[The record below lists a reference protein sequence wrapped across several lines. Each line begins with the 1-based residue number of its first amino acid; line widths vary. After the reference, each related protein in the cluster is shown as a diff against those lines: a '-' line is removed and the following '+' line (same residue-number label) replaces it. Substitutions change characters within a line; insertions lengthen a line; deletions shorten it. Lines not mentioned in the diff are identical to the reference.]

1 MSRVLLALAFLLVA
15 TLAAPLSVTSGQ
27 QEVKL
32 HPKAPVTVAA
42 GSPIDAKI
50 KVKDMATSAGVVC
63 ITFQFEGDMLDPGE
77 SLLIDLGPS
86 LGAFGATNVS
96 GVSEASRVL
105 CTAQAEQLAA
115 FVDGRESFA
124 IMVEDPGSVTITGA
138 TILVG
143 P

>member
-1 MSRVLLALAFLLVA
+1 MSRVLLALAILLVA
-15 TLAAPLSVTSGQ
+15 TLAAPLSVSSGQ

-32 HPKAPVTVAA
+32 HPKAPVTIAA
-42 GSPIDAKI
+42 GSPISAR
-50 KVKDMATSAGVVC
+50 VKSKDLAASAGVVC
-63 ITFQFEGDMLDPGE
+63 IEFQFEGDMLDPAE
-77 SLLIDLGPS
+77 SILIDLGPS

-115 FVDGRESFA
+115 FVDGRESVE
-124 IMVEDPGSVTITGA
+124 IMMEGPGSVTVTGA